1 MHNWGMM
8 GDYGGWLGFAGLL
21 VCALVIAALV
31 KFVFFK

>member
-8 GDYGGWLGFAGLL
+8 GDNGWIGSGGLII
-21 VCALVIAALV
+21 CALVIAALV